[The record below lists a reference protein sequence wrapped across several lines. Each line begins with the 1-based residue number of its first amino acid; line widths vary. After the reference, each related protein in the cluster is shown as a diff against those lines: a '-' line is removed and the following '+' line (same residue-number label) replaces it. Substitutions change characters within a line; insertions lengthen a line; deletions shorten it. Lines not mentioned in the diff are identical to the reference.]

1 MRWCYIFRNIKLCIW
16 NDKVDELFWSLDE
29 DIVECFD
36 FEQMNQVVVVALWG
50 HFEGLRV
57 FQVSKMC

>member
-1 MRWCYIFRNIKLCIW
+1 MRWCYIFRYIKLCIW
-16 NDKVDELFWSLDE
+16 NDKVDKLLWSLDE

-36 FEQMNQVVVVALWG
+36 FEQMNQVVVAGWG

>member
-1 MRWCYIFRNIKLCIW
+1 MLHIQIYKTVHLEWQSRWAALA
-16 NDKVDELFWSLDE
+16 SDE

-36 FEQMNQVVVVALWG
+36 FEQMNQVVVAGWG